1 MITVL
6 EVIKLSTDYLQKKGV
21 EAPRANAEILLAEIL
36 KCKRLE
42 LYLSF
47 DKPLAENE
55 VQIYRE
61 AIRKRGLRIPLQ
73 YIVGNVEFYGLKLI
87 VNENVLIPRPETE
100 LLVEKIINE
109 SVKSE
114 SLKIL
119 DIGVGSGNI
128 SLSILKNL
136 PNTNV
141 VAIDISEIA
150 LEVAKQN
157 AELNLLQ
164 NRIELKHFDI
174 MKDDLNSLG
183 KFDLIVSNPPYVSEN
198 DFEFLEPELKVHEPR
213 IALTDNS
220 NGISFYKRIIEIS
233 DQILG
238 KHGKIYFE
246 LGLGQSDIVKK
257 LFEEKGFN
265 NILMTKD
272 YSGIDRII
280 CGEIKWEH

>member
-6 EVIKLSTDYLQKKGV
+6 DVIKLSTDYLQKKGV
-21 EAPRANAEILLAEIL
+21 ESPRANAEILLADIL

-47 DKPLAENE
+47 DKPLAEIE
-55 VQIYRE
+55 VQNYRG
-61 AIRKRGLRIPLQ
+61 AIRKRGLRVPLQ

-109 SVKSE
+109 SDKTAN
-114 SLKIL
+114 LRIL
-119 DIGVGSGNI
+119 DIGSGSGNI
-128 SLSILKNL
+128 SVAIAKNL
-136 PNTNV
+136 LNSTIV
-141 VAIDISEIA
+141 GIDISESA

-157 AELNLLQ
+157 AELNLLHD
-164 NRIELKHFDI
+164 RIELKHFDI

-183 KFDLIVSNPPYVSEN
+183 KFDLIVSNPPYVSVN
-198 DFEFLEPELKVHEPR
+198 DFESLEPELKVHEPR

-280 CGEIKWEH
+280 CGEIK

>member
-6 EVIKLSTDYLQKKGV
+6 EVIKLSTEYLQKKGI
-21 EAPRANAEILLAEIL
+21 ESPRANAEILLAEIL

-55 VQIYRE
+55 VQLYRE

-73 YIVGNVEFYGLKLI
+73 YIIGNVEFYGLKLF

-109 SVKSE
+109 SDKSVN
-114 SLKIL
+114 LNIL

-136 PNTNV
+136 PNSKV
-141 VAIDISEIA
+141 VAIDISENA
-150 LEVAKQN
+150 LNVAKQN

-164 NRIELKHFDI
+164 DKIEFKLFDI
-174 MKDDLNSLG
+174 MNDDLNILG

-198 DFEFLEPELKVHEPR
+198 DYESLEPELKIHEPK

-220 NGISFYKRIIEIS
+220 SGISFYKRIVEIS
-233 DQILG
+233 DQIIN
-238 KHGKIYFE
+238 KPGKIYFE
-246 LGLGQSDIVKK
+246 LGMGQSAQVQKI
-257 LFEEKGFN
+257 FEERNIN
-265 NILMTKD
+265 NVSITKD
-272 YSGIDRII
+272 YAGIDRII
-280 CGEIKWEH
+280 SGEII

>member
-6 EVIKLSTDYLQKKGV
+6 DVIKLSTDSLQKKGV

-141 VAIDISEIA
+141 VAIDIS
-150 LEVAKQN
+150 
-157 AELNLLQ
+157 
-164 NRIELKHFDI
+164 
-174 MKDDLNSLG
+174 
-183 KFDLIVSNPPYVSEN
+183 
-198 DFEFLEPELKVHEPR
+198 
-213 IALTDNS
+213 
-220 NGISFYKRIIEIS
+220 
-233 DQILG
+233 
-238 KHGKIYFE
+238 
-246 LGLGQSDIVKK
+246 
-257 LFEEKGFN
+257 
-265 NILMTKD
+265 
-272 YSGIDRII
+272 
-280 CGEIKWEH
+280 

>member
-21 EAPRANAEILLAEIL
+21 ESPRANAEILLADIL

-47 DKPLAENE
+47 DKPLAEND

-73 YIVGNVEFYGLKLI
+73 YIIGNVEFYGLKLL

-109 SVKSE
+109 SDKSAN
-114 SLKIL
+114 LKIL

-128 SLSILKNL
+128 SLALLKNL
-136 PNTNV
+136 PNSKL
-141 VAIDISEIA
+141 VAIDISENA
-150 LEVAKQN
+150 LTVAEQN
-157 AELNLLQ
+157 AGLNLL
-164 NRIELKHFDI
+164 NHKIEFRMFDI
-174 MKDDLNSLG
+174 FIDDLNMLG
-183 KFDLIVSNPPYVSEN
+183 KFDLIVSNPPYVSGA
-198 DFEFLEPELKVHEPR
+198 DFDNLEPELKIHEPR

-220 NGISFYKRIIEIS
+220 NGVSFYKRIIEIS
-233 DQILG
+233 EQILNEQG
-238 KHGKIYFE
+238 KVYFE
-246 LGLGQSDIVKK
+246 LGLGQSAQVQKY
-257 LFEEKGFN
+257 FEQSNFK
-265 NILMTKD
+265 NIEVTKD
-272 YSGIDRII
+272 YAGIDRII
-280 CGEIKWEH
+280 CGELK